1 MTKIFRIKNLDCAN
15 CASKIESKLNKLK
28 SINNA
33 SVNYLTQ
40 KIMIDYNEEF
50 NLEEVIRVCKKIE
63 PDCEIL

>member
-1 MTKIFRIKNLDCAN
+1 MTKVFRIKNLDCAN

-50 NLEEVIRVCKKIE
+50 NLEEVVRVCKKIE